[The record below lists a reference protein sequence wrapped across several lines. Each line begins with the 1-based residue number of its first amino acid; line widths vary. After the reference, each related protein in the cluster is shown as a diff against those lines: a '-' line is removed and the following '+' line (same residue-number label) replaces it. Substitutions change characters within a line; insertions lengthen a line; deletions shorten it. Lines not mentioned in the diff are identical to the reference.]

1 MTDVTESSDPA
12 ALVLTPPAPV
22 PAVTHDQAA
31 AAVEVDP
38 ATAKQIDAAV
48 GAFVDNLA
56 SLDVH
61 SPEFES
67 RVSSVN
73 TLGNQEVR
81 RSAEVSNRFLDRPV
95 ASMEKGPLG
104 HGSNVSTSLVQL
116 RRQVEDL
123 DPSRHGMLEP
133 HRLLGIIPFGD
144 HFRDYFHKYQ
154 SAEGNL
160 NAIIQALYRGQ
171 DELRQDNAAIEQEK
185 VTLWALKGRLEQYGY
200 MAEKLDAAVEQKAAA
215 LDATDP
221 EKAKML
227 RQDVL
232 FYVRQKHQDL
242 LTQLAVDI
250 QGYLTLD
257 LVRKNNVELIKGVDR
272 ATTTTVSALRTAV
285 IAAQALSSQRLVL
298 DQITALNT
306 TTGNLIEST
315 SEMLKEQSGEIQTQ
329 AASATINVQQL
340 QTAFNNIYATLD
352 SIDSYKLTAL
362 ESMRQTVDV
371 LSGEVQ
377 KAQTYLDRVRN
388 APAGEA
394 AALGPQHELS
404 LPSPGNP
411 AGS

>member
-1 MTDVTESSDPA
+1 MTESSDPA

-67 RVSSVN
+67 RVNSVN

-104 HGSNVSTSLVQL
+104 HGSNVSTSLVEL

-200 MAEKLDAAVEQKAAA
+200 MAAKLDAAVEQKAAE

>member
-1 MTDVTESSDPA
+1 MTESSDPA

-67 RVSSVN
+67 RVNSVN

-144 HFRDYFHKYQ
+144 HFRDYFHRYQ

-200 MAEKLDAAVEQKAAA
+200 MAEKLDAAVEQKAAE

>member
-1 MTDVTESSDPA
+1 MTESSDPA

-67 RVSSVN
+67 RVNSVN

-144 HFRDYFHKYQ
+144 HFRDYFHRYQ

-200 MAEKLDAAVEQKAAA
+200 MAAKLDAAVEQKAAE

-352 SIDSYKLTAL
+352 SIDSFKLTAL

>member
-1 MTDVTESSDPA
+1 VTESSDPA
-12 ALVLTPPAPV
+12 PLVLTPPAPV
-22 PAVTHDQAA
+22 AAVTHDQAA

-38 ATAKQIDAAV
+38 ATAKQIDDAV

-56 SLDVH
+56 GLDVH

-67 RVSSVN
+67 RVNSVN

-104 HGSNVSTSLVQL
+104 HGSNVSTSLVEL

-144 HFRDYFHKYQ
+144 RFRDYFHKYQ

-171 DELRQDNAAIEQEK
+171 EELRQDNAAIEQEK
-185 VTLWALKGRLEQYGY
+185 VTLWAMKGRLEQYGY
-200 MAEKLDAAVEQKAAA
+200 MASKLDAAIEQKAAA

-221 EKAKML
+221 EKAKTL

-285 IAAQALSSQRLVL
+285 MAAQALSNQRLVL
-298 DQITALNT
+298 AQVTALNT
-306 TTGNLIEST
+306 TTGNLIEAT

-329 AASATINVQQL
+329 AAGATLNVQQL

-371 LSGEVQ
+371 LSGEVE
-377 KAQTYLDRVRN
+377 KAQAYLDRVRS
-388 APAGEA
+388 APASEA
-394 AALGPQHELS
+394 TALGPQHELS
-404 LPSPGNP
+404 LPAAPASP
-411 AGS
+411 A